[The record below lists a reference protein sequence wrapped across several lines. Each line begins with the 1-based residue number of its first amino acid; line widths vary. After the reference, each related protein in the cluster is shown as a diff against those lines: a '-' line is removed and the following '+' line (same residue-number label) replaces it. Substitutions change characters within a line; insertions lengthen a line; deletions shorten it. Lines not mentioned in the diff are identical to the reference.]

1 MMRIALIPFLL
12 AACGAA
18 HSFCFDEAGEIYN
31 VNPKLLRGIAQ
42 VESSMN
48 PGALNLTH
56 TQRTKSH
63 DIGLMQINS
72 GWLPTLAKRGITR
85 EALIEQPCTNVKVGA
100 WILARTMAREGASW
114 NGVGAY
120 NAVCTQLKGDACTQA
135 RMTYATKVWKAMNR
149 EAGKKVPQVI
159 AKSQATPEQEVSR
172 IASVEIP
179 DRGDSTVASN

>member
-1 MMRIALIPFLL
+1 MKRFALVPVLVAL
-12 AACGAA
+12 CGAA
-18 HSFCFDEAGEIYN
+18 HAFCFEEAGEIYN
-31 VNPKLLRGIAQ
+31 LNPKLLRGIAQ

-72 GWLPTLAKRGITR
+72 GWLPTLAKHGITR

-149 EAGKKVPQVI
+149 EASKQVPQVI
-159 AKSQATPEQEVSR
+159 AKAQPVPEQEVSR

-179 DRGDSTVASN
+179 DRGEAIVASN